1 MTKSSTILLRACI
14 HKKMTLRYLECKATS
29 FEGSATRRKDE
40 EMKTPFKNQQGAIG
54 WILLW
59 VIGIPIPI
67 LLALFLIRGCT

>member
-1 MTKSSTILLRACI
+1 MGQVGPSERTDLI
-14 HKKMTLRYLECKATS
+14 
-29 FEGSATRRKDE
+29 
-40 EMKTPFKNQQGAIG
+40 MKTPANSQQGAIG